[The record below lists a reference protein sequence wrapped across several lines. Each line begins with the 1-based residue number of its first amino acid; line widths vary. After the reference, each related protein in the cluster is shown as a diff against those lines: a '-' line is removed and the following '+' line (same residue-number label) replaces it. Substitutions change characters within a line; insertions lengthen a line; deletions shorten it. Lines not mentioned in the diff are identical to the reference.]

1 MELYL
6 NIFIFILEILD
17 YGLLGVI
24 VIVGLGIMRLHLIV
38 MGGML
43 WLFCDIVLIEYP
55 WFIINYKVCLY

>member
-6 NIFIFILEILD
+6 NIFIFIWEILS

-24 VIVGLGIMRLHLIV
+24 VIEGLGIMRLRLIV

-43 WLFCDIVLIEYP
+43 WLFYDIVLIEYP
-55 WFIINYKVCLY
+55 WFLL

>member
-1 MELYL
+1 L

-43 WLFCDIVLIEYP
+43 
-55 WFIINYKVCLY
+55 